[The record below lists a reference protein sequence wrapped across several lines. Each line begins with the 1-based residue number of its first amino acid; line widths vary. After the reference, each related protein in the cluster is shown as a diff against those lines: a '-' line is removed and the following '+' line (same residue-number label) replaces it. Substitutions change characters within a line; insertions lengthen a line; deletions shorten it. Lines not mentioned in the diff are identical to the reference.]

1 MENFFKL
8 LNRIANTPAMLY
20 LLVTLIGFISIS
32 VYAGLQL
39 GCLVLGIWAFVF
51 MVGYAARNSHF

>member
-20 LLVTLIGFISIS
+20 LLVTLIGFIGIS
-32 VYAGLQL
+32 VYAGLKI
-39 GCLVLGIWAFVF
+39 GCLILGIWAFAF
-51 MVGYAARNSHF
+51 MIGYATKNSGL